1 MRSLDTASDTT
12 PPSLQT
18 QHTAARTPYI
28 DSECRV
34 KDVASDF
41 PETDSGSALS
51 AKSASVLCEATIPGA
66 HNGIRMIEM
75 C

>member
-1 MRSLDTASDTT
+1 MAF
-12 PPSLQT
+12 
-18 QHTAARTPYI
+18 YI